1 VSRKARH
8 LAVGLGV
15 VLVWSACF
23 VVINASR
30 GDAPPGLYAGLR
42 ALLGGLPLLALAAN
56 RRIAFPPSQAW
67 GWILLLAVTNTTI
80 GLGGMFVSVGLAGA
94 ALPAVLANSQ
104 ALLVAPFAA

>member
-1 VSRKARH
+1 MSRKARH